1 MKNHLIKIFI
11 LLFIASQGLVAEEK
25 PIIADDDAA
34 SIEEKKETYIEELVE
49 DFEEIPGFFITFRDP
64 EKNKI
69 FLKINKDQLNNE
81 FIYFAHALNGVASS
95 GKVKGSYLD
104 EGIFKIEKGFRIAQM
119 VLCPVI
125 KATFKEVDILEET
138 ERGVGGFGST
148 GQ

>member
-104 EGIFKIEKGFRIAQM
+104 EGIFKIEKDYNYLRFSR
-119 VLCPVI
+119 VLTNYYFDENSPLSNSKGANVSNS
-125 KATFKEVDILEET
+125 TF
-138 ERGVGGFGST
+138 
-148 GQ
+148 